1 MSWRPAACP
10 TSRPWSPLGP
20 LPLCPWWVAPR
31 TRGPLPTRSGRS
43 FGPVRWGSRVGKPPQ
58 WPRSCNRRATATWIL
73 QSPPTSRP
81 GTESTPAWCPQT
93 SLTGPSWTQAWA
105 KIAKDF
111 AWNRP
116 RLYYYKGR
124 NMDKLWWTMI
134 NHMITY
140 DELDHLAK
148 FSTAIRSKIHVAWCK
163 KYAKRE
169 SPLQPLFPEMEA
181 EGHEPT
187 MRQVAQTWLGPK
199 SYHTSQRP
207 SLQVVWESL
216 AVSLKSTIF
225 HTGGLHCHGKITSIK
240 MGFARLPVVVVWR
253 LVDMTCLCNQPECS
267 CASED
272 NHSNLRGCKATLHM
286 WWRNIGKCRSVM
298 QKKREVII
306 LRQFEPSLS
315 LSICCWLIWY
325 ISGLWWQTEWL
336 WHQQHAEHSSSSSC
350 IMFSDVTWCYRG
362 PRLKKEHPQA
372 SPVGAVFTR
381 TCCLS

>member
-31 TRGPLPTRSGRS
+31 TPGPLPTRSGRS
-43 FGPVRWGSRVGKPPQ
+43 FGPVCWGSRVGKPPQ
-58 WPRSCNRRATATWIL
+58 WPRSCNRRAIATWIL

-111 AWNRP
+111 AWSRP

-199 SYHTSQRP
+199 SYCGWKKSCTTWDGRKPTNNGINHLLTGAGFLPSTVSHLSAPFTTS
-207 SLQVVWESL
+207 SLGIAGCFFE
-216 AVSLKSTIF
+216 KY
-225 HTGGLHCHGKITSIK
+225 H
-240 MGFARLPVVVVWR
+240 LP
-253 LVDMTCLCNQPECS
+253 
-267 CASED
+267 
-272 NHSNLRGCKATLHM
+272 
-286 WWRNIGKCRSVM
+286 
-298 QKKREVII
+298 
-306 LRQFEPSLS
+306 
-315 LSICCWLIWY
+315 
-325 ISGLWWQTEWL
+325 
-336 WHQQHAEHSSSSSC
+336 
-350 IMFSDVTWCYRG
+350 YRG
-362 PRLKKEHPQA
+362 SALPWKNYKH
-372 SPVGAVFTR
+372 
-381 TCCLS
+381 